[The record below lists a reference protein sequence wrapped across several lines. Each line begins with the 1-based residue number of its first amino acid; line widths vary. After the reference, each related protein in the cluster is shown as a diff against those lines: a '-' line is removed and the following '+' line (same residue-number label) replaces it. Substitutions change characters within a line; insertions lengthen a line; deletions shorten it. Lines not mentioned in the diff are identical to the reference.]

1 MRNSVLCGVVTVAT
15 VAITSALAYA
25 QDETQSNNKS
35 DIAGG
40 PSNASPKAKAHF
52 INLKK
57 GQKIPN
63 GTIIYFGL
71 SGMGVAPAG
80 VEKDNTGHHH
90 LLIDE
95 AAKDLS
101 GMDREIPND
110 ENHLHFGA
118 GQTEYKVDLK
128 PGPHTLRL
136 VVGDAKHIPHS
147 NPVYSDAIRIE
158 VTGEQIEQA
167 STPLPPIIL
176 RDCDDCQEL
185 IILGGGPF
193 IQGSRGGPA
202 NETPRHEVDVKPFG
216 IAKFP
221 VTFSEWQKCYDDE
234 ACKMM
239 PDDRGWGRKDR
250 PIINVSWDDTQDYV
264 KWLSEKTGK
273 EYRLPTESEWE
284 YATRAGTTSRYWW
297 GKDIEL
303 GKNANCKNCG
313 EDDTEPMT
321 VSVSEYDPN
330 DFGLHDTL
338 GNVAEWVEDCWHSS
352 YKGAPTNGSA
362 WLKGGNC
369 DQRVLKGGYY
379 GSDSDAIRS
388 ASRAR
393 YDKDVRY
400 SGNGF
405 RVARSIEPN
414 DFDQVE

>member
-1 MRNSVLCGVVTVAT
+1 MRNSVLYGVVVGGLL
-15 VAITSALAYA
+15 VITSALAYA
-25 QDETQSNNKS
+25 QDDPQENTQD
-35 DIAGG
+35 DIVGG
-40 PSNASPKAKAHF
+40 PSDASPKAKVHF
-52 INLKK
+52 INLKN

-80 VEKDNTGHHH
+80 MEKENTGHHH
-90 LLIDE
+90 LLIDD

-101 GMDREIPND
+101 GMNREIPND
-110 ENHLHFGA
+110 ENHLHFGG

-147 NPVYSDAIRIE
+147 HPVLSDAIRI
-158 VTGEQIEQA
+158 VVVGEQREPA
-167 STPLPPIIL
+167 STPEPP
-176 RDCDDCQEL
+176 RVVVDCDGCQEMIVL
-185 IILGGGPF
+185 PGGSF
-193 IQGSRGGPA
+193 MQGSRGGPPG
-202 NETPRHEVDVKPFG
+202 EDPRHEVKVAPFA

-221 VTFSEWQKCYDDE
+221 VTFSEWQKCYDEE

-250 PIINVSWDDTQDYV
+250 PVLNVSWDDTQDYV

-273 EYRLPTESEWE
+273 TYRLPTESEWE
-284 YATRAGTTSRYWW
+284 YATRAGTTTRYWW
-297 GKDIEL
+297 GRDVEL
-303 GKNANCKNCG
+303 GKNANCKDCG
-313 EDDTEPMT
+313 EEGIEPMT
-321 VSVSEYDPN
+321 VSVTEYDAN
-330 DFGLHDTL
+330 DFGLYDTL

-352 YKGAPTNGSA
+352 YKGAPSNGAA
-362 WLKGGNC
+362 WNKGGNC

-379 GSDSDAIRS
+379 DSDSAAIRS

-393 YDKDVRY
+393 YDKNVRY

-405 RVARSIEPN
+405 RVARTVDET
-414 DFDQVE
+414 DQQQSD